1 MTTEGPATTGSRE
14 LEPVTQ
20 ESTPKMIAARIR
32 EAIASGRIA
41 PGSQIGEA
49 EFARQLAVSR
59 GPLREGLQRLA
70 QEGLV
75 VAVRNRGHFVV
86 EMTPE
91 NVRDMYVA
99 RAAVERAAAARAHEL
114 DPRGTAALLLESVGA
129 MKAAAARRDE
139 DGVSTADIGFHR
151 DLVRCAASPR
161 LTRMHATLMTET
173 RMCIHALTPTYALGS
188 IRVTEHRQ
196 IAKSFTSGDPA
207 LTDQLL
213 ARHMDDALVRLGALA
228 GTPDDAEFTS

>member
-1 MTTEGPATTGSRE
+1 MTTEGPSAVDRE
-14 LEPVTQ
+14 LAPVIQ
-20 ESTPKMIAARIR
+20 ESTPMMIAARIR
-32 EAIASGRIA
+32 EAIASGMIP
-41 PGSQIGEA
+41 PGAQIGEA

-75 VAVRNRGHFVV
+75 VAVRNRGHFVI

-114 DPRGTAALLLESVGA
+114 DPRATSNVLLESVAA
-129 MKAAAARRDE
+129 MKSAAGRGDE
-139 DGVSTADIGFHR
+139 GGVSTADIGFHR
-151 DLVRCAASPR
+151 DLVRSAKSPR
-161 LTRMHATLMTET
+161 LTRMHETLMTET

-196 IAKSFTSGDPA
+196 IAKSFTQGDPA
-207 LTDQLL
+207 LTDRLL
-213 ARHMDDALVRLGALA
+213 ARHMDDALVRLGAVA
-228 GTPDDAEFTS
+228 GSEQRGGPAR